1 MLKSKNKKLNKMKYS
16 VLSKKNFKLF
26 FVILIIGMDGEDCY
40 VLWFLW

>member
-16 VLSKKNFKLF
+16 VLSKNFKLF

-40 VLWFLW
+40 VLWFL